1 MPELPDEKPASS
13 SARGGSSA
21 AAAAAARGR
30 GRGRARLTVPA
41 AAPGATMSGTLPSQ
55 RLGSIRG
62 TPGPLGSAVGRTASS
77 VSASSASSGSSGGN
91 SGPKLRFKPNI
102 PARRNKKDAPELA
115 AEPTEAAQTKLE
127 PRDMGSDRGRGSG
140 RGRGRGRFELIQTVS
155 GPFAQGPASLGGGGF
170 GAQARRSGAGGVF
183 NMGTLPPGVS
193 GGGGGSGSGKPK
205 GVSFSS
211 SGLTGVPGGGDGS
224 GPVAEADGD
233 VIGFGDPNAAPVCVI
248 SEHNENT
255 QTDEFEVQTEEMAI
269 RAMDE
274 IKKRNLDYSV
284 ADALGAVDAAGKSE
298 DSSSSSNMEEED
310 AGRFELYD
318 KTLVFQL
325 PAMPEFELG
334 EHAMQ
339 QRTAEKQR
347 RIAWRKEM
355 AAAAAATA
363 AALAAT
369 TLAGSQEDVKPSI
382 KDLEAPDAVDVKPD
396 ISALEE
402 KDSVKA
408 EKESKDKEDS
418 GEADD
423 DDDVQL
429 DGRIGT
435 LVVLKS
441 GAVKLKIGGILLDVS
456 KGASTQFL
464 RGLLAVDIRG
474 PNSAFMLGNIDEQ
487 LVCTPDLDSFLHEQ

>member
-13 SARGGSSA
+13 SARGSSS
-21 AAAAAARGR
+21 AAARGR
-30 GRGRARLTVPA
+30 GRGRARPTVPA
-41 AAPGATMSGTLPSQ
+41 TAPGATMSGTLPSQ

-62 TPGPLGSAVGRTASS
+62 TPGSLGSAVGRTASS
-77 VSASSASSGSSGGN
+77 VSSASSSNTTGGN
-91 SGPKLRFKPNI
+91 GGPKLRFKPNI

-115 AEPTEAAQTKLE
+115 AEPTEPVQAKLE
-127 PRDMGSDRGRGSG
+127 PRGVGSDRG

-155 GPFAQGPASLGGGGF
+155 GPFAQGPASLGGFGGF
-170 GAQARRSGAGGVF
+170 GAQARRSGAGGMF
-183 NMGTLPPGVS
+183 NMGMLPPGVS
-193 GGGGGSGSGKPK
+193 GAGGGSGSGKPK

-211 SGLTGVPGGGDGS
+211 SGLTGAPGSGDGS
-224 GPVAEADGD
+224 GPVAEPDDD

-274 IKKRNLDYSV
+274 IKKRSLDYFV
-284 ADALGAVDAAGKSE
+284 AAALGAVDAAGKSE
-298 DSSSSSNMEEED
+298 DSSSSNVEEED

-382 KDLEAPDAVDVKPD
+382 KDLEAPDAGDVKPD
-396 ISALEE
+396 ISALQE
-402 KDSVKA
+402 KDSIKA
-408 EKESKDKEDS
+408 EKESEDKEDS
-418 GEADD
+418 GEADDD

-441 GAVKLKIGGILLDVS
+441 GAVKLKIGDILLDVS
-456 KGASTQFL
+456 KGASTRFL